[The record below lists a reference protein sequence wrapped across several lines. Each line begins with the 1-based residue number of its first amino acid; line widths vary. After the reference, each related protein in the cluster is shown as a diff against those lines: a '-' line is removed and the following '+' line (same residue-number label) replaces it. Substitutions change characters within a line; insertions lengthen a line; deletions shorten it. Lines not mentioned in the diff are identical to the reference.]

1 MINLRVGCALL
12 MATGLVLLPVSGFA
26 GNSDFSAGTSF
37 GRSNG
42 NVTKAEMEKAG
53 NNIGEYVPEF
63 DRGKA
68 EQQYGGYYGGVKGGG
83 RDMNAPGSEQFNST
97 EWGKAIQEN
106 KRKAPDMPGV
116 SPGDEFLKQGQ
127 KAIDNAQNMFDPNMC
142 KSVSFD
148 KITTLKKTCERDL
161 EVAQSCTRT
170 ASITG
175 HYENTTVTRTYTV
188 PNSEFSY
195 TYDGNKT
202 VNLRFRAPATGTVLS
217 ASVAVHFNDRNML
230 YDFWWWGAN
239 QNSVKGRDNSWSL
252 PGAAGTTLTAGQYSP
267 QGGMLNKNCL
277 SGKQSRCQEYARKT
291 LSWMQ
296 GGTQAWMTVTLTMR
310 VTDKKWVPDVVWN
323 ESCPFS
329 KSEGALIKS
338 ECKVP
343 GGTKTVV
350 VDGVS
355 YPVTQPCWQYEDTYR
370 SQSATEGTC
379 GSLNNDRACT
389 RIGVECQ
396 DMNEGICYSQKEI
409 WQCQSPSTGKGQ
421 ICGDELFC
429 QDGTCVES
437 QTKTNNRFAEAVSA
451 LAMLAAAGEDAKG
464 DSMNIRVFTGKPQ
477 SCRKAMAGFNNCC
490 QSGGWGGD
498 VGLAHCSDEEKALGK
513 AREKGITIQ
522 VGTYCSNKVLGVCL
536 QKKTS
541 YCVFDSKL
549 AKIAQEQGRGGQLG
563 IGFGGASSPDC
574 RGMTVEELSRLRF
587 DNMDFSSFFDELSS
601 KSNVP
606 QDQQLLDRVSN
617 SLKGFTGKYDPDKN
631 QNPSIPIN

>member
-175 HYENTTVTRTYTV
+175 HYENTTEMKEIVIPSQDIAFSSSGAGYTGTWKAPMTGRVVSATATWSWNKRLAFGNPNWFMRVTTPFGLIPMDDETGSMALGSGAWLTEGEPMVFSVRTQR
-188 PNSEFSY
+188 
-195 TYDGNKT
+195 DQ
-202 VNLRFRAPATGTVLS
+202 PATDFVWKS
-217 ASVAVHFNDRNML
+217 KNM
-230 YDFWWWGAN
+230 
-239 QNSVKGRDNSWSL
+239 R
-252 PGAAGTTLTAGQYSP
+252 YSF
-267 QGGMLNKNCL
+267 
-277 SGKQSRCQEYARKT
+277 
-291 LSWMQ
+291 
-296 GGTQAWMTVTLTMR
+296 TVTLR
-310 VTDKKWVPDVVWN
+310 ISIPAKKWVPEVVWN

-477 SCRKAMAGFNNCC
+477 ACRKAMAGFNNCC